1 VVELPEDLGRV
12 APGSCG
18 RREITHGGEDVAEV
32 EEGAGLVVAVAEL
45 PEQAEGVTEPSGRL
59 DMVAESAVDE
69 PEAVGRVGLPL
80 RCPLAR
86 SSSSA
91 W

>member
-1 VVELPEDLGRV
+1 MVELPQDLGRIT
-12 APGSCG
+12 PGSCG
-18 RREITHGGEDVAEV
+18 RWEIIHGGEDVAEV
-32 EEGAGLVVAVAEL
+32 EEGVGLVVAVAEF
-45 PEQAEGVTEPSGRL
+45 PEEAEGVTEPAGRL

-69 PEAVGRVGLPL
+69 PEAVRRVASPL
-80 RCPLAR
+80 RWPLAR